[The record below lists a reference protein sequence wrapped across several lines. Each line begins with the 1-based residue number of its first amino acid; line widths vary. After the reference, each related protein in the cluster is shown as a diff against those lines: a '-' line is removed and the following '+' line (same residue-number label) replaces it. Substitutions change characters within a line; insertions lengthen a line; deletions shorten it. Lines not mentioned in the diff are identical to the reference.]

1 MGFVSFLTNFLN
13 IIVILSNNISLFLHM
28 QHFNLANNMAYL
40 EVDSYGWDLK
50 CVLQVCQ
57 PVALLGHSWMK
68 HGPKKI

>member
-13 IIVILSNNISLFLHM
+13 IIVILSNNINF
-28 QHFNLANNMAYL
+28 ANNMAYL
-40 EVDSYGWDLK
+40 EVDNYGWDLK

-57 PVALLGHSWMK
+57 PVALLGHGWMK